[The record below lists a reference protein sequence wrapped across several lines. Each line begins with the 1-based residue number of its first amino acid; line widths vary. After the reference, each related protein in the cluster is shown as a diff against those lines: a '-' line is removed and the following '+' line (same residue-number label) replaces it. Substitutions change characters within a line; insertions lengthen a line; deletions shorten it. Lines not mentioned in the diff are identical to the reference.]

1 MLIDL
6 HCHTKQIKK
15 GDGKA
20 RNVTKEL
27 FRQKIEEADIKIVG
41 ITNHN
46 AFCFDQY
53 KELKEAVKEIC
64 QVWPGVEIDIIGDPK
79 YHLIVIA
86 NPSQVEEFDSR
97 VKDLFNGLDVDT
109 CLLDISDVCEAFKK
123 LDVIYIAHFHNK
135 KPAMSEKDR
144 DKLIELVNDRSRV
157 FVEPSDH
164 RTLGVYANFDYGVMI
179 GSDVKDWNEYE
190 KCNFAELRLPV
201 GSFSDLCRLAR
212 RDTVIVNTLL
222 SKKPSIPLRGEPHKG
237 VYVPLQIYPDIN
249 VIFGPKGTGKSN
261 ILSSLYE
268 EMIAKGKRC
277 VKYVGS
283 DKSAEFKML
292 TDISDME
299 INLETLGIDLCEM
312 EFALINEWCDS
323 LPVSITNYINWIET
337 KTNTG
342 NKARM
347 KITESVDLIPESN
360 SDSNKFKKDLQTIT
374 SFSGKITNINPYFYL
389 DNEDADLF
397 TALLQKL
404 TDSIYTR
411 RVEDYIDEKAVELTN
426 FTIND
431 IKTIADKSSDTI
443 SRPSSSGLKEF
454 CLARIKL
461 LNAVNRILEILESKE
476 ISEKD
481 EIGTIEG
488 KGTIYVKKSFRM
500 LSKDSRTDSFPGYKI
515 TELRHIVEY
524 LKKIKEH
531 IFDTDI
537 AVTVDELKAKCQD
550 NSVSSIIPFIG
561 RVKTIVND
569 SNIEYKPSEG
579 EKGILLLQNKLNS
592 DADAFFLDEPEL
604 GMGNSYIDTDIRPLI
619 SQLGKMRKY
628 VVVATHN
635 ANIAVRTLPYVSI
648 YRIYAGNDTYKTY
661 TGNPFDDKL
670 VNIEDPNDVKSWT
683 NESMKTLEGSRDAF
697 YERKDIY
704 ESKTN

>member
-64 QVWPGVEIDIIGDPK
+64 QVWPGVEIDISGDPK

-86 NPSQVEEFDSR
+86 SPSQVADFNAKVKTLFD
-97 VKDLFNGLDVDT
+97 GQDVDT
-109 CLLDISDVCEAFKK
+109 CLLDISVVCDTFKD

-179 GSDVKDWNEYE
+179 GSDVKDWNQYE

-201 GSFSDLCRLAR
+201 ASFSDLCRLAK

-222 SKKPSIPLRGEPHKG
+222 SKKPSISLRGEPHKG
-237 VYVPLQIYPDIN
+237 VYVPLRIYQDIN

-261 ILSSLYE
+261 ILSSLYD
-268 EMIAKGKRC
+268 EMLAKGKKC

-283 DKSAEFKML
+283 DKSEEFKAL
-292 TDISDME
+292 TDITDME
-299 INLETLGIDLCEM
+299 VNLEALGIDSCEDD
-312 EFALINEWCDS
+312 FQLLNDWSD
-323 LPVSITNYINWIET
+323 TNPISFSKYVNWMET
-337 KTNTG
+337 KANSG

-347 KITESVDLIPESN
+347 KITESVGLISESDPYSSKYERDSKTIKSLNKKIAEISPE
-360 SDSNKFKKDLQTIT
+360 
-374 SFSGKITNINPYFYL
+374 FYL
-389 DNEDADLF
+389 EQNDAKELIL
-397 TALLQKL
+397 LLQKL
-404 TDSIYTR
+404 SDSIYSR
-411 RVEDYIDEKAVELTN
+411 RLKDYIEDKSVELTN
-426 FTIND
+426 FTID
-431 IKTIADKSSDTI
+431 TIKKIADKSSDTV
-443 SRPSSSGLKEF
+443 SRPSTAGLKDF
-454 CLARIKL
+454 CLGRMKL
-461 LNAVNRILEILESKE
+461 LKAVNHILDTLKTGD
-476 ISEKD
+476 ISEKE

-488 KGTIYVKKSFRM
+488 KGIIYIKKSFKM
-500 LSKDSRTDSFPGYKI
+500 LSQSSKTESFPGYKI
-515 TELRHIVEY
+515 TELRHIVDL
-524 LKKIKEH
+524 LKKIRERV
-531 IFDTDI
+531 FDNDVAI
-537 AVTVDELKAKCQD
+537 IVDELKTKCQE
-550 NSVSSIIPFIG
+550 NSISTIAPFIS
-561 RVKTIVND
+561 RIKTVVNEND
-569 SNIEYKPSEG
+569 IEYEPSEG
-579 EKGILLLQNKLNS
+579 EKGILLLQNKLNT

-604 GMGNSYIDTDIRPLI
+604 GMGNSYIDTDIRPII

-628 VVVATHN
+628 VIIATHN
-635 ANIAVRTLPYVSI
+635 ANIAVRTLPY
-648 YRIYAGNDTYKTY
+648 T
-661 TGNPFDDKL
+661 
-670 VNIEDPNDVKSWT
+670 
-683 NESMKTLEGSRDAF
+683 
-697 YERKDIY
+697 
-704 ESKTN
+704 

>member
-6 HCHTKQIKK
+6 HCHTKKIKS

-20 RNVTKEL
+20 RNVSKEL

-46 AFCFDQY
+46 AFCFEQY

-64 QVWPGVEIDIIGDPK
+64 QVWPGVEIDISGDPK

-86 NPSQVEEFDSR
+86 NPTQVTDFDTK
-97 VKDLFNGLDVDT
+97 VKTLFDGLDVNT
-109 CLLDISDVCEAFKK
+109 CLLDISDVCETFRK

-144 DKLIELVNDRSRV
+144 DRLIDLVNDRARV

-164 RTLGVYANFDYGVMI
+164 RTLGIYANFDYGVMI
-179 GSDVKDWNEYE
+179 GSDVKDWSQYE

-201 GSFSDLCRLAR
+201 GSFSDLCLLAK

-222 SKKPSIPLRGEPHKG
+222 SKKPSISLRGEPYKG
-237 VYVPLQIYPDIN
+237 VSIPLHIYPDIN
-249 VIFGPKGTGKSN
+249 IIFGPKGTGKSN
-261 ILSSLYE
+261 ILSSLYD

-299 INLETLGIDLCEM
+299 INLETLEIDSCESD
-312 EFALINEWCDS
+312 FSLINKWCDA
-323 LPVSITNYINWIET
+323 LPLSISNYINWIKT

-347 KITESVDLIPESN
+347 KITESVDLIIESN
-360 SDSNKFKKDLQTIT
+360 SNSEKYKKDLQTIT
-374 SFSGKITNINPYFYL
+374 SFDNKIAKINPYSYL
-389 DNEDADLF
+389 SNKEADIF

-404 TDSIYTR
+404 IDSIYSR
-411 RVEDYIDEKAVELTN
+411 RVEDYIDEKSVELTN

-431 IKTIADKSSDTI
+431 IKTIADKSSDTV
-443 SRPSSSGLKEF
+443 SRPSSSGFKEF
-454 CLARIKL
+454 CFARLKL
-461 LNAVNRILEILESKE
+461 LNAVSHILDVLETRE

-488 KGTIYVKKSFRM
+488 KGAIYVKKSFRM
-500 LSKDSRTDSFPGYKI
+500 LSKESRTDSFPGYKI
-515 TELRHIVEY
+515 TELKRIVEH
-524 LKKIKEH
+524 LKAIKEH

-537 AVTVDELKAKCQD
+537 AITVDELKDLCQE
-550 NSVSSIIPFIG
+550 NSVSSIVPFIG
-561 RVKTIVND
+561 RLKTIVND
-569 SNIEYKPSEG
+569 NNIEYKPSEG

-592 DADAFFLDEPEL
+592 DADAYFLDEPEL

-628 VVVATHN
+628 VIVATHN
-635 ANIAVRTLPYVSI
+635 ANIAVRTLPYASI

-670 VNIEDPNDVKSWT
+670 VNIEDPNDIKSWT
-683 NESMKTLEGSRDAF
+683 SESMKTLEGSRDAF